1 MQWTPRYTSIESTCL
16 KPVFTLNEIMIS
28 LFVRLLE
35 LLGHS
40 PSVSH
45 RMALL
50 VVLCL
55 EAAAPFWTLAPLCW
69 ALLARPDVSR
79 WQRSFKRSSEM

>member
-28 LFVRLLE
+28 LFVRLLGHS
-35 LLGHS
+35 LGHS

-45 RMALL
+45 GRMALL

-69 ALLARPDVSR
+69 ALLARPDVFGCR
-79 WQRSFKRSSEM
+79 TVGC